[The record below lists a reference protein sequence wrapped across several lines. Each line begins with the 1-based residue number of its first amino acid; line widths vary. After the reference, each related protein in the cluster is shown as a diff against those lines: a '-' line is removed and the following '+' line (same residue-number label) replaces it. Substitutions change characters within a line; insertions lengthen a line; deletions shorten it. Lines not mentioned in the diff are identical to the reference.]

1 VLIQNLSLFLSDKVS
16 NRKIFSKLNELN
28 KFYSINHDERQKIIF
43 KKLSFTLKNAYE
55 NISYYYDLAED
66 NNLQE
71 IFLNFKMQ
79 NLKDIPT
86 INKDI
91 LRKNKK
97 YFLRPDI
104 SKDIKYCYT
113 NGSTG
118 GRVSVAYDQ
127 EAMDWS
133 SAVMIFCRGLYGHK
147 LTNKEVHLSTDIR
160 SRIKREQLSQFAKE
174 WVNNRSNIFIRD
186 FNQQSILNYLD
197 QLSTKKTNLLHG
209 MPSQVNGLI
218 KNEREGFYIPL
229 VETSGEV
236 LSSNQR
242 MNIENFF
249 STKVIDRYGLA
260 ESGIVAYQMPKQDNL
275 SVIDFHTFVEVD
287 NNGEII
293 VTNLNNKIMPLI
305 RYRTGDFCNN
315 KGIIDGFHQIKVKE
329 GREHSIA
336 SYKGNKLNTA
346 SIEDIIFTFEEV
358 KDLQFQLTQNR
369 EIINILIEIDK
380 KTNFQNIQN
389 KVNKFTNTD
398 LGKIINLGSNLDFK
412 LSGNQGKK
420 LRVVILDK

>member
-1 VLIQNLSLFLSDKVS
+1 
-16 NRKIFSKLNELN
+16 
-28 KFYSINHDERQKIIF
+28 
-43 KKLSFTLKNAYE
+43 
-55 NISYYYDLAED
+55 
-66 NNLQE
+66 
-71 IFLNFKMQ
+71 
-79 NLKDIPT
+79 
-86 INKDI
+86 
-91 LRKNKK
+91 
-97 YFLRPDI
+97 
-104 SKDIKYCYT
+104 
-113 NGSTG
+113 
-118 GRVSVAYDQ
+118 
-127 EAMDWS
+127 
-133 SAVMIFCRGLYGHK
+133 
-147 LTNKEVHLSTDIR
+147 
-160 SRIKREQLSQFAKE
+160 
-174 WVNNRSNIFIRD
+174 
-186 FNQQSILNYLD
+186 
-197 QLSTKKTNLLHG
+197 

-358 KDLQFQLTQNR
+358 RDLQFQLNQKK
-369 EIINILIEIDK
+369 EIFNILIEIESREK
-380 KTNFQNIQN
+380 VQEIKNKINF
-389 KVNKFTNTD
+389 FTNSD
-398 LGKIINLGSNLDFK
+398 LGKLITLGNNQDFK
-412 LSGNQGKK
+412 LSGYQSKK
-420 LRVVILDK
+420 LRVVLLDK